1 MVFFKEQMNI
11 TALKIV
17 GPFLLLLGLVGYLI
31 PEKLP
36 FISTHPWQNLLH
48 IDLGL
53 IALIIVFWHN
63 ATAAKIF
70 NFLTAGLLLYMAVAA
85 WLGIFP
91 NDMFS
96 FTFVDKLINLDLGL
110 LLLFLVVLELVSGGH
125 KKENKHSH

>member
-17 GPFLLLLGLVGYLI
+17 GPFLLVLGLVGYLI

-36 FISTHPWQNLLH
+36 FISTNLWQNLLH

-53 IALIIVFWHN
+53 IALIIVFWQN

-70 NFLTAGLLLYMAVAA
+70 NFLTAGLLLYMVVAA

-91 NDMFS
+91 NEMFS